1 MGCFSFVLMWPNKN
15 KVQAAIQAI
24 ALIQGLKTMHMTK
37 NSKLALLVAGLLGS
51 TGLMANEWGTVA
63 ARATAADGYE
73 VRAHQFRVVKVP
85 LDSFAGLQGGA
96 NKLTLPLPDGGEV
109 TFALEAYDLLPADLA
124 AKYPQ
129 IRTFKGHNP
138 AHPIETG
145 RFDLGPQ
152 GFHAMFSHQGRMVF
166 VDPLRNAEGYAVYY
180 QQDAHSRLEEAADEV
195 IGPKLSKLV
204 RKVQVDGNVR
214 KRYVIAISATGE
226 FTQYH
231 GGSKALTMAAIATLL
246 NRVNQVYQR
255 DVGAEFVLA
264 SGNDNLIFT
273 DPASDLFANDNS
285 DAQTNIGVQAYYFTN
300 MQLGNFDIGHVLNT
314 NGGGLAGLAV
324 LCTNQKSGGMSGSPT
339 PVGDAFFVDYVAHEI
354 GHQFG
359 ADHTFNGTTGSCGA
373 GTRVASQAYE
383 PGSGSS
389 IMAYAGIC
397 GDENIQ
403 THSDPYFHSKSIEQ
417 MRAHMATVST
427 CGTTLA
433 LSNNAPQAAAGG
445 DYVIPANT
453 AFMLKGAGGDL
464 DNDSLL
470 YNWEQID
477 LGTES
482 SSAATMIDDG
492 SLPLFR
498 FVSPA
503 ASSER
508 ILPSLPSLLSGTL
521 AKGEAWPTTN
531 RDLNFRLTVRDG
543 QGGVASDDMK
553 VQVIN
558 TGAAFRITNPFYG
571 VTLTPGASQ
580 AIAWDVAGTTV
591 APISCSKVDISV
603 TQDEGV
609 SWTMLAAG
617 QPNNGAATVT
627 LPADL
632 TSSVR
637 LKVACSDNIFFAIS
651 PLKLPLVQGGSTSGG
666 GGGGGAIGLWALAL
680 ALLGWQRR
688 RT

>member
-1 MGCFSFVLMWPNKN
+1 
-15 KVQAAIQAI
+15 
-24 ALIQGLKTMHMTK
+24 MHVTK
-37 NSKLALLVAGLLGS
+37 KYSLALLVGSLLTSPSLIASEWS
-51 TGLMANEWGTVA
+51 TLA
-63 ARATAADGYE
+63 ARATAATGYE
-73 VRAHQFRVVKVP
+73 VRANQFRVAKVP
-85 LDSFAGLQGGA
+85 LDYFAGLQAGA
-96 NKLTLPLPDGGEV
+96 KQLTLPLPDGGEV
-109 TFALEAYDLLPADLA
+109 TFTLEAYDLLPADLA

-138 AHPIETG
+138 SRPLDTG

-152 GFHAMFSHQGRMVF
+152 GFHAMFSHQGKMVF

-214 KRYVIAISATGE
+214 KRYVIAISVTGE

-273 DPASDLFANDNS
+273 DPVTDPFYNGYNPNYVNNVSSIYEANDANK
-285 DAQTNIGVQAYYFTN
+285 NVLVQANYFTN
-300 MQLGNFDIGHVLNT
+300 MQLGNFDLGHVLNT
-314 NGGGLAGLAV
+314 GSGGLAGLAV
-324 LCTNQKSGGMSGSPT
+324 LCTNDKSGGMSGSPT

-373 GTRVASQAYE
+373 GTRVANQAYE

-492 SLPLFR
+492 TRPLFR
-498 FVSPA
+498 FVAPTPSP
-503 ASSER
+503 ER

-521 AKGEAWPTTN
+521 AKGDAWPTTN

-553 VQVIN
+553 VQVVK
-558 TGAAFRITNPFYG
+558 TSSVFRITNPFYG

-580 AIAWDVAGTTV
+580 ALAWDVAGTDQ

-603 TQDEGV
+603 TQDEGAN
-609 SWTMLAAG
+609 WTMLAAG
-617 QPNNGAATVT
+617 QSNNGAATVT
-627 LPADL
+627 LPANL

-651 PLKLPLVQGGSTSGG
+651 PLKLPLAQSGTNSGG
-666 GGGGGAIGLWALAL
+666 GGGGGGSLGFWTLAL
-680 ALLGWQRR
+680 ALLGWHRR
-688 RT
+688 AK

>member
-1 MGCFSFVLMWPNKN
+1 
-15 KVQAAIQAI
+15 
-24 ALIQGLKTMHMTK
+24 MHVTK
-37 NSKLALLVAGLLGS
+37 KYSLALLVGSLLASPSLIASEWS
-51 TGLMANEWGTVA
+51 TLA
-63 ARATAADGYE
+63 ARATAATGYE
-73 VRAHQFRVVKVP
+73 VRANQFRVAKVP
-85 LDSFAGLQGGA
+85 LDYFDGLQAGA
-96 NKLTLPLPDGGEV
+96 KQLTLPLPDGGEV
-109 TFALEAYDLLPADLA
+109 TFTLEAYDLLPADLA

-129 IRTFKGHNP
+129 IRTFRGHNP
-138 AHPIETG
+138 SRPLDTG

-152 GFHAMFSHQGRMVF
+152 GFHAMFSHQGKMVF

-180 QQDAHSRLEEAADEV
+180 QQDAHSRLDEEADKVLGAQV
-195 IGPKLSKLV
+195 SKLA
-204 RKVQVDGNVR
+204 RKVQVDGNAR
-214 KRYVIAISATGE
+214 KRYTIAISATGE

-231 GGSKALTMAAIATLL
+231 GGSRVLAMAAIATLL

-264 SGNDNLIFT
+264 TGNDEVVFTNPAT
-273 DPASDLFANDNS
+273 DPFDNNDN
-285 DAQTNIGVQAYYFTN
+285 DAQTNIGVQALYFTN
-300 MQLGNFDIGHVLNT
+300 MKLGNFDIGHVLNT
-314 NGGGLAGLAV
+314 GGGGLAGLAV
-324 LCTNQKSGGMSGSPT
+324 LCTNQKSSGMSGSAT

-359 ADHTFNGTTGSCGA
+359 ADHTFNGTSGSCG
-373 GTRVASQAYE
+373 GGNRVASQAYE

-397 GDENIQ
+397 GEENIQ
-403 THSDPYFHSKSIEQ
+403 ANSDPYFHSKSIEQ
-417 MRAHMATVST
+417 MRSHMATYPS
-427 CGTTLA
+427 CGTALTLGN
-433 LSNNAPQAAAGG
+433 STPQAVAGR

-453 AFMLKGAGGDL
+453 PFALNGTGSDL
-464 DNDSLL
+464 DGNALL

-492 SLPLFR
+492 TRPLFR
-498 FVSPA
+498 FVAPTPSP
-503 ASSER
+503 ER

-521 AKGEAWPTTN
+521 AKGDAWQTTN

-553 VQVIN
+553 VQVVK
-558 TGAAFRITNPFYG
+558 TSSVFRITNPFYG

-580 AIAWDVAGTTV
+580 ALAWDVAGTDQ

-603 TQDEGV
+603 TQDEGAN
-609 SWTMLAAG
+609 WTMLAAG
-617 QPNNGAATVT
+617 QSNNGAATVT
-627 LPADL
+627 LPANL

-637 LKVACSDNIFFAIS
+637 LKVACSDNIFFTISFFTIS

-666 GGGGGAIGLWALAL
+666 GGGGSLGLWTLAL
-680 ALLGWQRR
+680 ALLGWHRR
-688 RT
+688 AK

>member
-1 MGCFSFVLMWPNKN
+1 
-15 KVQAAIQAI
+15 
-24 ALIQGLKTMHMTK
+24 MHVTS
-37 NSKLALLVAGLLGS
+37 NCSLALLVASLLGS
-51 TGLMANEWGTVA
+51 TSLMAGEWSTVA
-63 ARATAADGYE
+63 ARATAEQGYE
-73 VRAHQFRVVKVP
+73 VRANQFRVVKVP
-85 LDSFAGLQGGA
+85 LDYFAGLQAGA
-96 NKLTLPLPDGGEV
+96 SELTLTLPLPDGGEV

-129 IRTFKGHNP
+129 IRTFKGYNL

-152 GFHAMFSHQGRMVF
+152 GFHAMFSHQGKMVF

-180 QQDAHSRLEEAADEV
+180 QQDAHSRLEDEADKI
-195 IGPKLSKLV
+195 IGSQISKRV

-214 KRYVIAISATGE
+214 KQYTIAISTTGE
-226 FTQYH
+226 FTRYH
-231 GGSKALTMAAIATLL
+231 GGSKVLTLAAITTLL
-246 NRVNQVYQR
+246 SRINQVYQR

-273 DPASDLFANDNS
+273 DPASDPFANDDT
-285 DAQTNIGVQAYYFTN
+285 DADTNIGVQAHYFTN

-314 NGGGLAGLAV
+314 GGGGLAGLAV
-324 LCTNQKSGGMSGSPT
+324 LCTNQKSSGMSGSPT
-339 PVGDAFFVDYVAHEI
+339 PVGDAFFVDYVAHEM

-359 ADHTFNGTTGSCGA
+359 ADHTFNGTTDSCGGGNRA
-373 GTRVASQAYE
+373 DTQAYE

-403 THSDPYFHSKSIEQ
+403 ANSDPYFHSKSIEQ
-417 MRAHMATVST
+417 MRAHIASVST
-427 CGTTLA
+427 CGTSLT
-433 LSNNAPQAAAGG
+433 LSNNAPQAAAGS

-453 AFMLKGAGGDL
+453 PFALKGAGSDL
-464 DNDSLL
+464 DGNPLL

-477 LGTES
+477 LGNES
-482 SSAATMIDDG
+482 SSAATMVDDG
-492 SLPLFR
+492 SRPLFR
-498 FVSPA
+498 FVSPT
-503 ASSER
+503 ASPER

-543 QGGVASDDMK
+543 RGGVASDDMR

-558 TGAAFRITNPFYG
+558 TGAAFRITSPFYG

-580 AIAWDVAGTTV
+580 AVAWDVAGTTV

-603 TQDEGV
+603 TQDEGA
-609 SWTMLAAG
+609 SWVTLASS
-617 QPNNGAATVT
+617 QPNNGSATVT
-627 LPADL
+627 LPTNL

-666 GGGGGAIGLWALAL
+666 GGGGGSLGWWTLAL

>member
-1 MGCFSFVLMWPNKN
+1 
-15 KVQAAIQAI
+15 
-24 ALIQGLKTMHMTK
+24 MHVTK
-37 NSKLALLVAGLLGS
+37 YSTVALLMASMLGS
-51 TGLMANEWGTVA
+51 TSLMASEWGTVA
-63 ARATAADGYE
+63 ARATADEGYE
-73 VRAHQFRVVKVP
+73 VRANQFRVAKVP
-85 LDSFAGLQGGA
+85 LDYFAGLQAGA

-109 TFALEAYDLLPADLA
+109 TFALEAYDVLPADLA

-129 IRTFKGHNP
+129 IRTFKGYNP
-138 AHPIETG
+138 AHPVDTG

-152 GFHAMFSHQGRMVF
+152 GFHAMFSHQGQMVF
-166 VDPLRNAEGYAVYY
+166 VDPLRNAEGYAIYY
-180 QQDAHSRLEEAADEV
+180 QQDAHSRLEEDADKV
-195 IGPKLSKLV
+195 IGPGVSKLV

-214 KRYVIAISATGE
+214 KRYTIAISAAGE
-226 FTQYH
+226 YTRYH
-231 GGSKALTMAAIATLL
+231 GGSTVLALAAITTLL
-246 NRVNQVYQR
+246 NRVNEVYQR

-264 SGNDNLIFT
+264 SGNDSVIFSDPVSDPFDNT
-273 DPASDLFANDNS
+273 DA
-285 DAQTNIGVQAYYFTN
+285 DADRNVDVQAQAFADGD
-300 MQLGNFDIGHVLNT
+300 LGAFDIGHVLNT
-314 NGGGLAGLAV
+314 GGGGLAGLGV
-324 LCTNQKSGGMSGSPT
+324 LCVDAMPPYYAYGAKSSGMTGSSD
-339 PVGDAFFVDYVAHEI
+339 PVGDAFFIDYVAHEI

-359 ADHTFNGTTGSCGA
+359 ADHTFNGTTGSCG
-373 GTRVASQAYE
+373 GGNRVAEQAFE

-397 GDENIQ
+397 GEENIQ
-403 THSDPYFHSKSIEQ
+403 PHSDPYFHSKSIEQ
-417 MRAHMATVST
+417 MRVHMATVST
-427 CGTTLA
+427 CGATLP
-433 LSNNAPQAAAGG
+433 LSNNAPQAAAGS

-453 AFMLKGAGGDL
+453 PFALKGAGADL
-464 DNDSLL
+464 DGDPLL

-477 LGTES
+477 NKGTES
-482 SSAATMIDDG
+482 SSVATMVDDG
-492 SLPLFR
+492 TRPLFR
-498 FVSPA
+498 FVSPTRSA
-503 ASSER
+503 ER

-558 TGAAFRITNPFYG
+558 TGAAFRITSPLSG
-571 VTLTPGASQ
+571 VTLTPGGSQ
-580 AIAWDVAGTTV
+580 SIAWDVAGTTV
-591 APISCSKVDISV
+591 APINCSKVDISV
-603 TQDEGV
+603 TQDEGA
-609 SWTMLAAG
+609 SWTTLAAG

-627 LPADL
+627 LPANL

-666 GGGGGAIGLWALAL
+666 GGGGGALGLWTLTL

>member
-1 MGCFSFVLMWPNKN
+1 
-15 KVQAAIQAI
+15 
-24 ALIQGLKTMHMTK
+24 MHVTK
-37 NSKLALLVAGLLGS
+37 YSTVALLMVSMLGS
-51 TGLMANEWGTVA
+51 TSLMASEWGTVA
-63 ARATAADGYE
+63 ARATADEGYE
-73 VRAHQFRVVKVP
+73 VRAHQFRVAKVP
-85 LDSFAGLQGGA
+85 LDYFAALQAGA

-109 TFALEAYDLLPADLA
+109 TFALEAYDVLPADLA

-129 IRTFKGHNP
+129 IRTFKGYNP
-138 AHPIETG
+138 AHPVDTG

-152 GFHAMFSHQGRMVF
+152 GFHAMFSHQGQMVF
-166 VDPLRNAEGYAVYY
+166 VEPLRNAEGYAVYY
-180 QQDAHSRLEEAADEV
+180 QKDAHSRLEEDADKV
-195 IGPKLSKLV
+195 IGADAKTLA

-214 KRYVIAISATGE
+214 KRYTIAISAAGE
-226 FTQYH
+226 YTRYH
-231 GGSKALTMAAIATLL
+231 GGSKVLALAAITTLL
-246 NRVNQVYQR
+246 NRVNEVYQR

-264 SGNDNLIFT
+264 SGNDAIIFT
-273 DPASDLFANDNS
+273 DPASDPFSNDDTDVDVNGLVQAT
-285 DAQTNIGVQAYYFTN
+285 AQTLPSGA
-300 MQLGNFDIGHVLNT
+300 LGPFDIGHVVNT
-314 NGGGLAGLAV
+314 GGGGLAGLGV
-324 LCTNQKSGGMSGSPT
+324 LCTADKSDGMTGSSD
-339 PVGDAFFVDYVAHEI
+339 PVGDAFFIDYVAHEI

-359 ADHTFNGTTGSCGA
+359 ADHTFNGTTGSCGGGNRA
-373 GTRVASQAYE
+373 TGQAFE

-397 GDENIQ
+397 GEENIQ
-403 THSDPYFHSKSIEQ
+403 PHSDPYFHSKSIER

-427 CGTTLA
+427 CGTTLP
-433 LSNNAPQAAAGG
+433 LSNNAPQAAAGS

-453 AFMLKGAGGDL
+453 PFALKGSGADL
-464 DNDSLL
+464 DGDTLL

-477 LGTES
+477 LGNES
-482 SSAATMIDDG
+482 SNIATMVDDG
-492 SLPLFR
+492 TRPLFR
-498 FVSPA
+498 FVSPTR
-503 ASSER
+503 STER

-558 TGAAFRITNPFYG
+558 TGAAFRISSPLSG
-571 VTLTPGASQ
+571 VTLTPGGSQ
-580 AIAWDVAGTTV
+580 SIAWDVAGTTV

-603 TQDEGV
+603 TQDEGA
-609 SWTMLAAG
+609 SWTTLAAG

-627 LPADL
+627 LPANL

-651 PLKLPLVQGGSTSGG
+651 PLKLPLVQGGSNSGG
-666 GGGGGAIGLWALAL
+666 GGGGGSLGLWTLAL

>member
-1 MGCFSFVLMWPNKN
+1 
-15 KVQAAIQAI
+15 
-24 ALIQGLKTMHMTK
+24 MHVTK
-37 NSKLALLVAGLLGS
+37 KYSLALLVGSLLASPSLIASEWS
-51 TGLMANEWGTVA
+51 TLA
-63 ARATAADGYE
+63 ARATAATGYE
-73 VRAHQFRVVKVP
+73 VRANQFRVAKVP
-85 LDSFAGLQGGA
+85 LDYFAGLQAGA
-96 NKLTLPLPDGGEV
+96 KQLTLPLPDGGEV
-109 TFALEAYDLLPADLA
+109 NFTLEAYDLLPADLA

-138 AHPIETG
+138 SRPLDTG

-152 GFHAMFSHQGRMVF
+152 GFHAMFSHQGKMVF

-180 QQDAHSRLEEAADEV
+180 QQDAHSRLDEEADRVLGAQV
-195 IGPKLSKLV
+195 SKLA
-204 RKVQVDGNVR
+204 RKVQVDGNAR
-214 KRYVIAISATGE
+214 KRYTIAISATGE

-231 GGSKALTMAAIATLL
+231 GGSQVLAMAAIATLL

-264 SGNDNLIFT
+264 TGNDEVVFTNPAT
-273 DPASDLFANDNS
+273 DPFDNNDN
-285 DAQTNIGVQAYYFTN
+285 DAQTNIGVQALYFTN
-300 MQLGNFDIGHVLNT
+300 MKLGNFDIGHVLNT
-314 NGGGLAGLAV
+314 GGGGLAGLAV
-324 LCTNQKSGGMSGSPT
+324 LCTNQKSSGMSGSAT

-359 ADHTFNGTTGSCGA
+359 ADHTFNGTSGSCG
-373 GTRVASQAYE
+373 GGNRVAGQAYE

-397 GDENIQ
+397 GEENIQ
-403 THSDPYFHSKSIEQ
+403 TNSDPYFHSKSIEQ
-417 MRAHMATVST
+417 MRSHMATNPS
-427 CGTTLA
+427 CGTTITLG
-433 LSNNAPQAAAGG
+433 NNTPQAVAGR

-453 AFMLKGAGGDL
+453 PFALNGAGSDL
-464 DNDSLL
+464 DGNALL

-482 SSAATMIDDG
+482 SSTATMIDDG
-492 SLPLFR
+492 TRPLFR
-498 FVSPA
+498 FVAPTPSP
-503 ASSER
+503 ER

-521 AKGEAWPTTN
+521 AKGDAWPTTN

-553 VQVIN
+553 VQVVK
-558 TGAAFRITNPFYG
+558 TSSVFRITNPFYG

-580 AIAWDVAGTTV
+580 ALAWDVAGTTV

-666 GGGGGAIGLWALAL
+666 GGGGGSLGFWTLAL
-680 ALLGWQRR
+680 ALLGWHRR
-688 RT
+688 AK